1 MHYLKFPKRHH
12 PNLKLS
18 GVMHGSIRIIE
29 LADMAAE
36 HRLINDYREVY

>member
-1 MHYLKFPKRHH
+1 MHD
-12 PNLKLS
+12 
-18 GVMHGSIRIIE
+18 SIRIIE